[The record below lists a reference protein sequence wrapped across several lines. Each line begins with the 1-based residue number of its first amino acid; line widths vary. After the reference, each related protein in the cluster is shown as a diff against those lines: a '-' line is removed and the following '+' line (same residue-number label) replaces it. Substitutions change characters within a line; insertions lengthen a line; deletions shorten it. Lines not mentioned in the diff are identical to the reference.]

1 MQSSRRYGKEEREL
15 SLFQLDAGKE
25 WRGGQRQSFFL
36 ARELQQKG
44 YPIQFVVQ
52 PDGPLCL
59 KARASSLS
67 VLPQKIRSELD
78 IAAVINLAKA
88 MRSKDC
94 RLVHFHDAHSAAVGS
109 VAAFLAKVPLK
120 VITRRVDF
128 PLSKNYLS
136 RLKYTRNM
144 DAIIAISQ
152 AIKKVLIAGG
162 IDSRIIRVIPSG
174 VDFSVFEESFS
185 KNKLRQEL
193 SLGTEDYLAGIVAQ
207 LVDHKGHTYL
217 IEAARI
223 LRDKAPKLKILIVG
237 EGQLRSKLEKQVREN
252 QIQDMIYFLGYRED
266 VPQILASLD
275 LFILSS
281 NLEGMGSSILDA
293 MGSRLPVVA
302 TAVGGIPEV
311 VTHEE
316 TGLLVSPQN
325 PEALAEAILRLY
337 NEKDWASRLGQK
349 GYDVAHQKF
358 SAKKMAER
366 TLYLYEEMARNKG
379 IILPRQASQ

>member
-1 MQSSRRYGKEEREL
+1 L

-36 ARELQQKG
+36 ARELEQKG
-44 YPIQFVVQ
+44 YLIQFVVQ
-52 PDGPLCL
+52 PDGPLYH

-67 VLPQKIRSELD
+67 VLPQKIRSEID
-78 IAAVINLAKA
+78 AAAILNLAKA
-88 MRSKDC
+88 MKRKKC
-94 RLVHFHDAHSAAVGS
+94 LLVNFHDAHSTAVGS

-120 VITRRVDF
+120 IITRRVDF

-152 AIKKVLIAGG
+152 AVKKVLIEGG
-162 IDSRIIRVIPSG
+162 IDSRIIKVIPSG
-174 VDFSVFEESFS
+174 IDFSVFEESFS

-223 LRDKAPKLKILIVG
+223 LRYKAPRLKILIIG
-237 EGQLRSKLEKQVREN
+237 EGQLRTELEKKAREN
-252 QIQDMIYFLGYRED
+252 QVQDMIYFLGYRED

-281 NLEGMGSSILDA
+281 KLEGMGSSILDA

-337 NEKDWASRLGQK
+337 NDREWASRLGQK
-349 GYDVAHQKF
+349 GYEEAHQKF

-366 TLYLYEEMARNKG
+366 TLHLYEEMARNKG
-379 IILPRQASQ
+379 IVLPRQVSQ